1 MMRNISLT
9 RKDAQLVEITLDD
22 DSKIKCT
29 PDHRIMLR
37 DGSYKEA
44 KDLVANE
51 SLKPFNSY
59 ISNKNYRQIQSG
71 TKRDRR
77 QYRMIAEYN
86 NLIVDPKTT
95 AIHHNDYDSFNDSI
109 NNLVIMSHEE
119 HRKLHAER
127 MMGKNNPY
135 HKKSKEWQSKMASH
149 PGEKNGRYS
158 GYTDEQLISLMIEWI
173 KERNYPMSGD
183 DWRRLAKENGYPQ
196 YFTSFRKSLI
206 EMLEKA
212 NASCGFNFSK
222 DKYKQREYR
231 KKMMATAMIN
241 HKVKSVKYI
250 HSEDVYDGTVD
261 DVHNFAVITSNK
273 DDKFIES
280 SGVFV
285 HNCGEIVMPRYSIC
299 CLSSTNLASF
309 VKNKFE
315 DNAYFDFDE
324 FGRVVRL
331 GVRFLDNILSVAKY
345 PLKKIEENALG
356 WRRIGLGFT
365 ALGNAFQYMKMSY
378 GSEESKELSEKIAQ
392 VLRDESYR
400 ASADLAKEKG
410 KFPFY
415 DDQINEASFIKQL
428 PDDIRDEIREH
439 GLRNIALNTT
449 APNGTISLSV
459 GQNCVKGDTEVS
471 TLEGKIK
478 IKDLVGKNPYV
489 YCVDDDGNPAVRKAK
504 KVWLSRKDA
513 PVVKVVFDDD
523 SSLVCTEDHEIR
535 LSSGEYVKAKDLK
548 FMDSVTAFYK
558 QLVGNGGRDIV
569 TSYIG
574 VTGNSNRSR
583 EHRVVAEMMLGRK
596 LNDDEHVHHIDED
609 RLNNLPENLEILN
622 PQEHAKKH
630 NNFNKLN
637 KLRKGMS
644 YEEIYGK
651 EQAAEIKE
659 KKSKIVPWNKGRKHS
674 EETKKKISKALSNH
688 KVKEIIFNYDVCD
701 VYDMEVEEIHNFVAN
716 GIVIHNCSSGIEPT
730 FALSYTRNYRTGTDD
745 EMASEA
751 VYDKAWLEFIEH
763 STGKEVSGDE
773 VKFDKP
779 DWFTVAADVDPYDS
793 IDIQAI
799 FQKYIDHSISKT
811 LNLPPGT
818 TQEQYNDLFMYAYD
832 NGLKGFTTFNPEGC
846 GSPDTRVLTTD
857 GIKTFGEIFEAEDID
872 IYDEQNKGWVDLK
885 NDLEFY
891 DENGNTC
898 KINKAFIKGLTSNM
912 LNITLESGETLC
924 VSPEHKFMINGEW
937 IEAKNLKEG
946 DDLDVYQG
954 ELGKSQKTS

>member
-1 MMRNISLT
+1 MTQWKWKQRISSEIFDMKYKFHRESVEQVFDDVATVVASAETEEKRQEMKEQFYQMMIEEKFIPAGRILANAWPNSPIQNYMNCYTIGVDDSMEDIYNSLKEDAMISKVGGGVGFDVSNLRPKNSDLSVGGVASGPISFLKVFDASAKVIMTGGARRAAHIALMDVAHPDIEEFITVKQGDKNKALTQFNISVKVTDKFIEAVKNDDDWNLEFEGKVYKTVKAKYLYDLMSKNAFINNEPGIFNVDTINRYNNGFWAFDINEVNPCFTGDTLVAVADGRNAVRFDELAKEGRDVPVYAKDDNGKTVIKMMRNISLT

-365 ALGNAFQYMKMSY
+365 ALGNAFQYMKN
-378 GSEESKELSEKIAQ
+378 GVWIA
-392 VLRDESYR
+392 R
-400 ASADLAKEKG
+400 
-410 KFPFY
+410 
-415 DDQINEASFIKQL
+415 IK
-428 PDDIRDEIREH
+428 
-439 GLRNIALNTT
+439 
-449 APNGTISLSV
+449 
-459 GQNCVKGDTEVS
+459 
-471 TLEGKIK
+471 
-478 IKDLVGKNPYV
+478 
-489 YCVDDDGNPAVRKAK
+489 
-504 KVWLSRKDA
+504 
-513 PVVKVVFDDD
+513 
-523 SSLVCTEDHEIR
+523 
-535 LSSGEYVKAKDLK
+535 
-548 FMDSVTAFYK
+548 
-558 QLVGNGGRDIV
+558 
-569 TSYIG
+569 
-574 VTGNSNRSR
+574 
-583 EHRVVAEMMLGRK
+583 RVV
-596 LNDDEHVHHIDED
+596 
-609 RLNNLPENLEILN
+609 
-622 PQEHAKKH
+622 
-630 NNFNKLN
+630 
-637 KLRKGMS
+637 
-644 YEEIYGK
+644 
-651 EQAAEIKE
+651 
-659 KKSKIVPWNKGRKHS
+659 
-674 EETKKKISKALSNH
+674 
-688 KVKEIIFNYDVCD
+688 
-701 VYDMEVEEIHNFVAN
+701 
-716 GIVIHNCSSGIEPT
+716 
-730 FALSYTRNYRTGTDD
+730 
-745 EMASEA
+745 
-751 VYDKAWLEFIEH
+751 
-763 STGKEVSGDE
+763 
-773 VKFDKP
+773 
-779 DWFTVAADVDPYDS
+779 
-793 IDIQAI
+793 
-799 FQKYIDHSISKT
+799 
-811 LNLPPGT
+811 
-818 TQEQYNDLFMYAYD
+818 
-832 NGLKGFTTFNPEGC
+832 
-846 GSPDTRVLTTD
+846 
-857 GIKTFGEIFEAEDID
+857 
-872 IYDEQNKGWVDLK
+872 
-885 NDLEFY
+885 
-891 DENGNTC
+891 
-898 KINKAFIKGLTSNM
+898 
-912 LNITLESGETLC
+912 
-924 VSPEHKFMINGEW
+924 
-937 IEAKNLKEG
+937 
-946 DDLDVYQG
+946 
-954 ELGKSQKTS
+954 